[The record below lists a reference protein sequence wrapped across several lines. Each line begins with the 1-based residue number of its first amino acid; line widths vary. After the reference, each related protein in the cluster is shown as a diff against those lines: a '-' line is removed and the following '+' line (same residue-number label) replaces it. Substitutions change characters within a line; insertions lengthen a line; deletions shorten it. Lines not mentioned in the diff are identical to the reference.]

1 MHIDF
6 QGRTVLVTG
15 ASRGIGHRIA
25 LDLADLGAELILTST
40 KADDGRLR
48 EGVLGRHRHL
58 AVDFTDRASR
68 STFLTA
74 LETISPLHV
83 CINNAGTTRHGPIDD
98 ADEDDWDVTC
108 DVNLKGPFLVSQAV
122 ARTMCHQEYGRIVN
136 ITSIWAHISRP
147 GRAVYTATKFGL
159 RGLTTGHA
167 VELAR
172 HNVLVNAV
180 APGFTLTDM
189 TKGNYSE
196 EQLQELRKR
205 IPAGRLA
212 EPRDVSSA
220 VLFLASSLNSYI
232 TGQSLVVDGGFSIAG

>member
-6 QGRTVLVTG
+6 QGQTVLVTG

-40 KADDGRLR
+40 KADDARLR
-48 EGVLGRHRHL
+48 VGALARHRHL
-58 AVDFTDRASR
+58 SVDFTDPASR
-68 STFLTA
+68 ATFLMA
-74 LETISPLHV
+74 LEAISPLHV
-83 CINNAGTTRHGPIDD
+83 CINNAGTTRHGPVDD
-98 ADEDDWDVTC
+98 AEEEDWDVTN

-122 ARTMCHQEYGRIVN
+122 ARTMCHQQYGRIVN

-147 GRAVYTATKFGL
+147 GRAMYSATKFGL
-159 RGLTTGHA
+159 RGLTTGQA
-167 VELAR
+167 VELAQ

-180 APGFTLTDM
+180 APGFILTDM
-189 TKGNYSE
+189 ARRNYSE

-205 IPAGRLA
+205 IPVGRLG
-212 EPRDVSSA
+212 EPSDVSAA

>member
-6 QGRTVLVTG
+6 QGQTVLVTG

-40 KADDGRLR
+40 KADDARLR
-48 EGVLGRHRHL
+48 VGALARHRHL
-58 AVDFTDRASR
+58 SVDFTDPASR
-68 STFLTA
+68 ATFLMA
-74 LETISPLHV
+74 LEAISPLHV
-83 CINNAGTTRHGPIDD
+83 CINNAGTTRHGPVDD
-98 ADEDDWDVTC
+98 AEEEDWDVTN

-122 ARTMCHQEYGRIVN
+122 ARTMCHQQYGRIVN

-147 GRAVYTATKFGL
+147 GRAMYTATKFGL
-159 RGLTTGHA
+159 RGLTTGQA
-167 VELAR
+167 VELAQ

-180 APGFTLTDM
+180 APGFILTDM
-189 TKGNYSE
+189 ARRNYSE

-205 IPAGRLA
+205 IPVGRLG
-212 EPRDVSSA
+212 EPSDVSAA